1 MLRRESLTASR
12 AQLGLGPEPESPS
25 PSPRARA
32 RARTPSFCTVR
43 VHPGYGDAAPILCA
57 DRRLACGS
65 RLLGCTRPGGGLLS
79 VLLSTA
85 PHARWTAPHAAL
97 ALFIWPSVND
107 SGALDA
113 PDATGLSPRARARA
127 REPPSPSPRA
137 RARAL
142 GRRARE
148 TLKFERR
155 AWGAAYRPMRK
166 LRFTKCAD
174 GVPVTFRAAQARRQ
188 VQFVCEHAAD
198 LPMPTTMG
206 VGGVYTASLKM
217 TMLRRSRMAGFPYYF
232 YGNPFQIF
240 KAGRP
245 AGALGAQLCAEA
257 PSRNEQRR

>member
-1 MLRRESLTASR
+1 
-12 AQLGLGPEPESPS
+12 
-25 PSPRARA
+25 
-32 RARTPSFCTVR
+32 
-43 VHPGYGDAAPILCA
+43 
-57 DRRLACGS
+57 
-65 RLLGCTRPGGGLLS
+65 
-79 VLLSTA
+79 
-85 PHARWTAPHAAL
+85 
-97 ALFIWPSVND
+97 
-107 SGALDA
+107 
-113 PDATGLSPRARARA
+113 
-127 REPPSPSPRA
+127 
-137 RARAL
+137 
-142 GRRARE
+142 
-148 TLKFERR
+148 
-155 AWGAAYRPMRK
+155 MRK

-217 TMLRRSRMAGFPYYF
+217 TMLRRSRMAGFHCPRAFYLSIYLSIYPY